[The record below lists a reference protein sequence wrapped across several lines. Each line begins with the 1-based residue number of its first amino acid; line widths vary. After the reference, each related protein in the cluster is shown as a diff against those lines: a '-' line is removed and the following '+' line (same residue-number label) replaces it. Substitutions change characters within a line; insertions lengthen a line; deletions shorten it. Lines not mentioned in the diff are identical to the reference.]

1 MAMKPLTIAQ
11 QKRINERHAPLINT
25 TYLLAIVIEG
35 ITADIGLKSIN
46 KVASKLRGEIYG
58 SSKNH
63 SEAFGEWADKM
74 EELFMDCES
83 PFYRRQVLYILCDK
97 FYRMAKQMED
107 SYRQID
113 PHFDF
118 YQMKEAKILKAYACG
133 KEIDPMIYTRIN
145 KTIEQIKRS

>member
-1 MAMKPLTIAQ
+1 MKPLTIEQ
-11 QKRINERHAPLINT
+11 QNRLNQRLSPLINT

-35 ITADIGLKSIN
+35 ITSDIGLKSIN
-46 KVASKLRGEIYG
+46 KIAAKLRSEIYVASP
-58 SSKNH
+58 NH
-63 SEAFGEWADKM
+63 AEAFGEWADQM

-83 PFYRRQVLYILCDK
+83 TWYRRQVLYILCDK